1 MKKILLWTS
10 GDLQSDFYLKE
21 ELDLVL
27 CLFFK
32 AFSSHILKVWI
43 EMHGV
48 LFVCLFIVVVL
59 FVCFLHFDSLW
70 PNKVLVH

>member
-10 GDLQSDFYLKE
+10 GGLQSDFYLKE
-21 ELDLVL
+21 DLDLVL

-48 LFVCLFIVVVL
+48 LFVCL
-59 FVCFLHFDSLW
+59 LW
-70 PNKVLVH
+70 WCCLYVFYILILCGLIKS

>member
-10 GDLQSDFYLKE
+10 GGLQSDFYLKE

-48 LFVCLFIVVVL
+48 FFCLFVYCGGVVCM
-59 FVCFLHFDSLW
+59 FFTF
-70 PNKVLVH
+70 